1 MKASKENYFDF
12 DYFRDEDEE
21 DNININNINNNYYN
35 QYNYNNIFQK
45 IINQNNNNS
54 LNTFHSYNSTSAGNI
69 NTTSNYSNFNSMN
82 SLNINNPYQSFQNMN
97 NDININKNFEN
108 VNKQYS
114 SSDNNILKNNKMT
127 KKKLLEKN
135 SEELFEYIITQKGSR
150 KAQNILNK
158 MNEIDVDIL
167 LNKLIPNLNEIITDK
182 YGNYFSKKLIQ
193 ICTPPQRIKILK
205 NMENDFIRISK
216 DLYGTHPLQF
226 LIETINMPEEKIIVL
241 NYIINNELE
250 LSIDQ
255 RGTNVLK
262 KFIISTKNE
271 ERNKLDENI
280 LNIIDKLIINQYGA
294 IILISLIKHSKNK
307 DIHKAIAE
315 YISKKNP
322 LYYIQHPYSNYVI
335 QALLLFTN
343 MEYCEDII
351 KAISNNYLA
360 LSLKKNSNNVV
371 EIFIKCAK
379 NSIIKK
385 IFNDV
390 LDKNNLECLIN
401 NNYGNYVLEKLIV
414 KLNKEEKNM
423 IINKL
428 EESGIEE
435 KLSNSIKFLLYK

>member
-12 DYFRDEDEE
+12 DYFRDEEEE

-35 QYNYNNIFQK
+35 QYNDNIFQK

-82 SLNINNPYQSFQNMN
+82 SFNINNPYQSFQNMN
-97 NDININKNFEN
+97 NDINMNINFEN

-114 SSDNNILKNNKMT
+114 SSDNNIIINNKMT

-135 SEELFEYIITQKGSR
+135 SENLFEYIITQKGSR
-150 KAQNILNK
+150 KAQNLLNK
-158 MNEIDVDIL
+158 MNEIDVENL
-167 LNKLIPNLNEIITDK
+167 LNKLIPNLSLIMTDK

-193 ICTPPQRIKILK
+193 ICTFSQRIKILK
-205 NMENDFIRISK
+205 NLDNNFIRISK
-216 DLYGTHPLQF
+216 DIYGTHPLQY
-226 LIETINMPEEKIIVL
+226 LIELINMPEEKNIVL

-250 LSIDQ
+250 LSIDK

-294 IILISLIKHSKNK
+294 IILICLIKNSKNK
-307 DIHKAIAE
+307 ELIHKTIVE
-315 YISKKNP
+315 YISNNKP
-322 LYYIQHPYSNYVI
+322 LFYIQHPYSNYVI
-335 QALLLFTN
+335 QALLLYTN

-351 KAISNNYLA
+351 KTISNNYLA

-371 EIFIKCAK
+371 EVFIKCAK

-390 LDKNNLECLIN
+390 LYKNNLECLIN
-401 NNYGNYVLEKLIV
+401 NNYGNYVLEKLIG
-414 KLNKEEKNM
+414 KLNKEERNM

-428 EESGIEE
+428 EESRLKE
-435 KLSNSIKFLLYK
+435 KISNSIKFLLYK